1 MSFLC
6 VIYHYCISHC
16 LQEFY
21 KPMLKA
27 GLLNKEQL
35 DSIFLNLDE
44 LLHVNKH
51 FITKLK
57 SAINSAN
64 QNNDHVSVLPH

>member
-1 MSFLC
+1 MM
-6 VIYHYCISHC
+6 
-16 LQEFY
+16 
-21 KPMLKA
+21 KT

-35 DSIFLNLDE
+35 DAIFLNLDE

-57 SAINSAN
+57 SAINSAS
-64 QNNDHVSVLPH
+64 QNNDQVSLEHICYLVRFSASPA